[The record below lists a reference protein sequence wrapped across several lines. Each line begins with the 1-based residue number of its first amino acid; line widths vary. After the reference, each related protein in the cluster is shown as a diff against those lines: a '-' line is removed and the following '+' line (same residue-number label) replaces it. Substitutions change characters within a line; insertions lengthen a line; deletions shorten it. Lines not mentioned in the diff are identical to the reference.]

1 MRCCC
6 RCMIR
11 DVAVKVPE
19 PEDFIAEAIF
29 PSHIVVPRCSGRKL
43 FPVSLNFKNISSF
56 RKYFHLFT
64 GVCVSSAGLTCHPKK
79 KARIVSHDVVL
90 YNANG
95 SQVDICRTITPV
107 CWFV

>member
-1 MRCCC
+1 
-6 RCMIR
+6 MIR

-43 FPVSLNFKNISSF
+43 FPVSLNLKIFRHFK
-56 RKYFHLFT
+56 KYLHLLS

-95 SQVDICRTITPV
+95 SQVLV